1 MKETPKVTSADV
13 EQMVRRDFPAEQFES
28 VMSLLQQIKKEP
40 EDARVRFQLNLIEF
54 SFGKIAHLRHL
65 MPTVSKATSDDIGK
79 NVRQQVPKVTRKHI
93 ERIVRRDF
101 PADQFSEVMAALD
114 EYGKESYEREIDRV
128 RLDILKLANGK
139 MDGLQQAI
147 KSAKSDYRD
156 VISWAEYPNCRW
168 DTHNLTAEEKKQI
181 YSKDWRAYL
190 AWANAK

>member
-13 EQMVRRDFPAEQFES
+13 EQMVRRDFPAEQFEN
-28 VMSLLQQIKKEP
+28 VMSLLKQIKKEP
-40 EDARVRFQLNLIEF
+40 EEARINFQLNILQL
-54 SFGKIAHLRHL
+54 SFGKIEHLRHL
-65 MPTVSKATSDDIGK
+65 MPTHSETTNGNSEFV
-79 NVRQQVPKVTRKHI
+79 NQQVPKVTRKHV

-101 PADQFSEVMAALD
+101 PAEKFSEVMAALD
-114 EYGKESYEREIDRV
+114 EYGKESYEREIERV

-156 VISWAEYPNCRW
+156 VISMAEYPSSRW
-168 DTHNLTAEEKKQI
+168 DTFKLPAEEKKQI
-181 YSKDWRAYL
+181 YSKDWQQYL